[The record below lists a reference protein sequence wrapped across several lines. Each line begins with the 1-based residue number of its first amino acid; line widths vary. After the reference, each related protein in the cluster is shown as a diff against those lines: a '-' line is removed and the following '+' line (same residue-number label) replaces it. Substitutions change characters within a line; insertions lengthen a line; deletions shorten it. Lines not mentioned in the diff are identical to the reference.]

1 MYENKILRTEA
12 PIASEKQLD
21 EFGKDGWELV
31 TIILWDRSWY
41 YYFKR
46 TKMSA

>member
-21 EFGKDGWELV
+21 GFGEARWELV
-31 TIILWDRSWY
+31 TIISWDGNWY

-46 TKMSA
+46 AKLSA